1 MAAPAKQG
9 LDYFPHD
16 IGLLQDRKLR
26 KLKLKYGFIATGVYL
41 ALLEI
46 IYGDKGYYIAYA
58 ENKDDV
64 IWQILEFLQ
73 GRFQPSAETVSDVI
87 DGLVD
92 VQLFSADCYPKIITS
107 KRVQQTYYSATVDR
121 KAVSIDFEIWLLSEE
136 EMRALSSKS
145 FILQEFVNRAN
156 NGVNRANNGVNRAI
170 YSQSKV
176 KESKV
181 NISLSYPP
189 TPLQGGENEY
199 SDDLQAFLKKY
210 PNIEVD
216 DYNADIVVIGDLD
229 FDRLSAAIDESDFLK
244 NINSLS
250 WLFKQYDKI
259 IGGYFKS
266 VKIPECKGERKKST
280 RSSVK
285 QAIKTRTYSKEEF
298 DGLVDKI
305 EDIEF

>member
-1 MAAPAKQG
+1 MAAPGKQG

-46 IYGDKGYYIAYA
+46 IYGDKGYYVAYA

-92 VQLFSADCYPKIITS
+92 VQLFSADRYPKIITS

-145 FILQEFVNRAN
+145 FILQQFVNRAN
-156 NGVNRANNGVNRAI
+156 NELNRANNEVNRAI
-170 YSQSKV
+170 NSQSKV

-181 NISLSYPP
+181 NISLSTPL
-189 TPLQGGENEY
+189 TPLQGGDDKYE
-199 SDDLQAFLKKY
+199 DDLKAFLERY
-210 PNIEVD
+210 PHIED
-216 DYNADIVVIGDLD
+216 DTYNGVIRDID

-244 NINSLS
+244 NINSLL

-266 VKIPECKGERKKST
+266 VKIPEYKGEKRKVS
-280 RSSVK
+280 RSST
-285 QAIKTRTYSKEEF
+285 QAIKTRTYTKEEF
-298 DGLVDKI
+298 DKLVDNI
-305 EDIEF
+305 DDIDF